1 MPAAAAAAADADLAA
16 GLGARFDHF
25 AVATRRIRDAL
36 PLWRDA
42 MGGRFTIGADNAEIG
57 WRTVRLEFSGA
68 PCVELIEPL
77 AGSTFLDSFLRRN
90 PGGGLHHVTFYV
102 ADVKVAFARLSARG
116 FEPFGADERWFQ
128 LFVHPRLAGG
138 VLLQLMNPSVMAA
151 QPSHPGNMT
160 LDDVLAGAGFQGTG
174 IPSP

>member
-1 MPAAAAAAADADLAA
+1 MDSAVPDAATAPADLAVS
-16 GLGARFDHF
+16 LGARFDHF

-42 MGGRFTIGADNAEIG
+42 MGGRFTIGADNAAIG
-57 WRTVRLEFSGA
+57 WRTVRLEFDGA
-68 PCVELIEPL
+68 ACVELIEPL
-77 AGSTFLDSFLRRN
+77 GGSTFLDSFLQRN
-90 PGGGLHHVTFYV
+90 PGGGLHHVTFYTD
-102 ADVKVAFARLSARG
+102 DVEAAFARLSVG
-116 FEPFGADERWFQ
+116 GYDPFGADDRWFQ

-138 VLLQLMNPSVMAA
+138 VLLQLMNPSVLAES
-151 QPSHPGNMT
+151 PRDMT